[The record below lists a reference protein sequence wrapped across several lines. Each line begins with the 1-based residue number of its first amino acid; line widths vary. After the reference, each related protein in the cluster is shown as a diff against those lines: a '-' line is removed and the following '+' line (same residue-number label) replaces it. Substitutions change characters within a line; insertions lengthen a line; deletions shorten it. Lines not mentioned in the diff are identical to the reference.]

1 MTATPNAI
9 PRTAQAPAEPPALTS
24 AQVEE
29 LRVARLRLKRVRR
42 AVNYALF
49 DAWGVAIFAGLTILG
64 SLLDPAGL
72 PLGLGMAAIA
82 FVEFRQAARLRR
94 LEPDAAKILAL
105 NQLAFAGLL
114 IGYACWRIYVTLTGP
129 EAFAE
134 EMQQNPMIA
143 DMLRPYAH
151 LAKQLSLLVYGSLIA
166 ASIAVQGGTAVFY
179 FTRAKHVRAA
189 QRETPAWILA
199 LQRAGVTI

>member
-1 MTATPNAI
+1 MTAAPNAM
-9 PRTAQAPAEPPALTS
+9 PRTAQAPAEPLALTS
-24 AQVEE
+24 AQVEA
-29 LRVARLRLKRVRR
+29 LRVARVRLKRVRR
-42 AVNYALF
+42 AVSYALF
-49 DAWGVAIFAGLTILG
+49 DAWGIAIFAGLTMLG

-82 FVEFRQAARLRR
+82 AVEFRQAARLRR
-94 LEPDAAKILAL
+94 LDPDAAKILAF

-114 IGYACWRIYVTLTGP
+114 IAYACWRIYVTLTGP
-129 EAFAE
+129 EAFADE
-134 EMQQNPMIA
+134 VQQNPMIA
-143 DMLRPYAH
+143 DTLRPYAH

-166 ASIAVQGGTAVFY
+166 ASIAIQGGTAVYY
-179 FTRAKHVRAA
+179 FTRAKHARAA